1 MRDPSRLDRIQ
12 IVLVD
17 TQDGANIGS
26 VCRAMK
32 TMGITHLVIVSE
44 REYEENRVR
53 TLALHASDVWEN
65 RVHFPTLREA
75 LKESSYTVAAT
86 RRRGKFRKHTFL
98 SPLQLA
104 EKIAHTEGTIS
115 IVFGRESDGLT
126 DEEVAACAQVV
137 SIPTSD
143 EFPSLNLA
151 QAVQIITYTLFEAN
165 LPHPTGLIPIT
176 QERARKASDAAVDA
190 LHEIGYFKLDQEE
203 LWTRRFLRDVF
214 TRASLSESEAQR
226 LEKIFTKMVRIKIH
240 KKENPDEQGS
250 PVL

>member
-1 MRDPSRLDRIQ
+1 MTHPSRLDHIQ

-32 TMGITHLVIVSE
+32 TMGITRLVIVGE
-44 REYEENRVR
+44 REYEENRIR
-53 TLALHASDVWEN
+53 TLALHAGDVWEN
-65 RVHFPTLREA
+65 RVQHPTLQEA

-143 EFPSLNLA
+143 AFPSLNLA
-151 QAVQIITYTLFEAN
+151 QAVQIITYTLFEAH

-176 QERARKASDAAVDA
+176 QERAQRASDAAVDA
-190 LHEIGYFKLDQEE
+190 LSEIGYFKLDQEE
-203 LWTRRFLRDVF
+203 LWTRRFLKDVF
-214 TRASLSESEAQR
+214 TRASLSESEVQR
-226 LEKIFTKMVRIKIH
+226 MEKLFTKMVRIKIH
-240 KKENPDEQGS
+240 KKEKPDEQDP